1 MIPVAFVTYVTVGF
15 IAGAYA
21 MTIPGFEPAVYQT
34 LSAIRKTTSDVFAQM
49 AKAASPSPSKAN
61 KKAKPSAEPE
71 EDLDEDDKD
80 Q

>member
-49 AKAASPSPSKAN
+49 AKAASPPSKAE
-61 KKAKPSAEPE
+61 KKAKVSAEPE
-71 EDLDEDDKD
+71 EDAKD
-80 Q
+80 H